1 MHVGPDANHGH
12 YIAHI
17 QELETGNWF
26 KFSDE
31 HVVALDKKSYSQQAE
46 DTSCRLSHSSIKS
59 CAYIILCELTDIN
72 KTRAYM
78 DMVEGY
84 EAKKEERYSLY
95 IFLMGIYYA
104 KLNTNEYIFSPFR
117 IKAGS
122 RAGSEEK
129 SFGSSSLHILKPAP
143 QISGPIPTYLP
154 SNFGLK
160 LIRVVGPVQE
170 CHPLY
175 KKVKKIAKAL
185 NQE

>member
-84 EAKKEERYSLY
+84 EDKKEERHSLY
-95 IFLMGIYYA
+95 IILMGIYYA
-104 KLNTNEYIFSPFR
+104 KLNTNKYIFSPFR

-122 RAGSEEK
+122 RAGSN
-129 SFGSSSLHILKPAP
+129 FFPAEP
-143 QISGPIPTYLP
+143 DP
-154 SNFGLK
+154 
-160 LIRVVGPVQE
+160 R
-170 CHPLY
+170 
-175 KKVKKIAKAL
+175 KKVSDPHPCS
-185 NQE
+185 